1 MPQFYILQ
9 PLAWHTVNTQDLN
22 TTLNILFYHS
32 FIHPRCHSVVVA
44 EYKGV
49 VQLASV
55 RPSERINQLSNNIA
69 GCVTRPIAFPT
80 NILHLW

>member
-9 PLAWHTVNTQDLN
+9 PLARHTVNTKDLN
-22 TTLNILFYHS
+22 TTLNILLYHG
-32 FIHPRCHSVVVA
+32 FIYPCGHTVVVT
-44 EYKGV
+44 EHKGV
-49 VQLASV
+49 VQLAGV
-55 RPSERINQLSNNIA
+55 RPPERINQLSDDVA